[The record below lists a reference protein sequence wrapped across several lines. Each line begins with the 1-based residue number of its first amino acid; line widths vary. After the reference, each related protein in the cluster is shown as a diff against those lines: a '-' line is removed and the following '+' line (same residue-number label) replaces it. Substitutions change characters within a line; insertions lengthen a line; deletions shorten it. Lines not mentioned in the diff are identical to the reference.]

1 MSSRKRWHLIFV
13 MEENKTTKI
22 CSFFGAEA
30 LPYLYDG
37 FNLQVCSAIM
47 GSFEDGCH
55 TFYFGGQGEF
65 EAICHRIV
73 TAIKE
78 GHAPYISVDRIFCV
92 KEEEQLQAQRRD
104 SVPERYEDV
113 VYLSPSPTQKQ
124 NSSYARNCA
133 MIDASDT
140 VIFCVEE
147 KGNSSASRAYKYA
160 QMKGKK
166 IVNLWEKYAPVLV
179 PRDVAR
185 HLLNRR
191 EGVFSVD

>member
-1 MSSRKRWHLIFV
+1 MK
-13 MEENKTTKI
+13 ENKQTKI
-22 CSFFGAEA
+22 CSFFGAQA

-37 FNLQVCSAIM
+37 FNMEVCIAIM

-73 TAIKE
+73 TAIRE
-78 GHAPYISVDRIFCV
+78 GHAPYISIDRIFCV
-92 KEEEQLQAQRRD
+92 KKAEELRVQKLAL
-104 SVPERYEDV
+104 VPERYEDV
-113 VYLSPSPTQKQ
+113 VSLSPSPACEQK
-124 NSSYARNCA
+124 SAYTRDCA

-147 KGNSSASRAYKYA
+147 KGNSSACRAYKYA
-160 QMKGKK
+160 KMKGKK

-179 PRDVAR
+179 PRDLAK

-191 EGVFSVD
+191 EGVFTVN